1 MLTGQGGVG
10 KTALALH
17 WAHAMRARFPNGE
30 LHADPSAFSGSEP
43 LPLPGQGD
51 GLDEVQ
57 CQDRLGLGAQEH
69 GPGDGRSVWR
79 RVDAGSFEDLPHG
92 RRRDLDTEK
101 CEFSVDAPIAPRGVL
116 GCQTQD
122 KAADR
127 RQVNMTYR
135 VKSKT

>member
-51 GLDEVQ
+51 GLDEVHRQ
-57 CQDRLGLGAQEH
+57 NRLSLATQEDSPGHGRALRGLL
-69 GPGDGRSVWR
+69 
-79 RVDAGSFEDLPHG
+79 DAGCLEDL
-92 RRRDLDTEK
+92 
-101 CEFSVDAPIAPRGVL
+101 S
-116 GCQTQD
+116 
-122 KAADR
+122 
-127 RQVNMTYR
+127 YR
-135 VKSKT
+135 